1 MLWFTEILEF
11 DSEGPWDVTGW
22 ALRLSWDQGFDKSV
36 NLVWLPP

>member
-1 MLWFTEILEF
+1 MLWFTEIAEF

-22 ALRLSWDQGFDKSV
+22 ALRLPWDQGFDKSV